1 MANDKIGEVF
11 ISHTHADQEIA
22 HALSEAIDTLFGGL
36 LTTSY
41 STKKE
46 LDGGIKPGEEWFR
59 WIVER
64 VQTANI
70 AVILL
75 TPSSTQK
82 PWVLWE
88 AGAVYGA
95 GIASSELNSRKV
107 RPLVFKLSGSQVPSP
122 FAGIQGVDG
131 DEPTS
136 IEKFL
141 LDMVED
147 FRARM
152 DGPQQLNAGRKLEP
166 TIRRYLERVERALR
180 DSPLLPT
187 EAAVQEWCDRLDQLV
202 KDKRSSEVGHLHDWL
217 NLTFGRGRD
226 DRPLPLDLRIHRR
239 LASCYRAAKR
249 PNEAAREYQLA
260 LEFAPRDIFLLRGQ
274 GLAYLDASRLDDAAA
289 VVDRIGALDAAAFA
303 RNVECAALKARLQRE
318 RGDQDGAATTYK
330 TALDNNP
337 DSYYLADVLG
347 QTLLALKR
355 IDDARAAYRRAV
367 EIIDRLAERNL
378 WIYATLITAS
388 LVLGDSERAL
398 CHLADI
404 AELHP
409 SPDDLARVEGGF
421 ERVHKLLGLDA
432 ALLAEGRAR
441 LRGDAARP

>member
-1 MANDKIGEVF
+1 MANEKIGEVF

-22 HALSEAIDTLFGGL
+22 HALSEAIDSVFGGL
-36 LTTSY
+36 LVTSY

-59 WIVER
+59 WIVDR
-64 VQTANI
+64 VRTANI

-95 GIASSELNSRKV
+95 GIASSDLNARKV

-131 DEPTS
+131 DEKGS

-141 LDMVED
+141 LDMIDD
-147 FRARM
+147 FRAKM

-166 TIRRYLERVERALR
+166 TIQRYLERVQRALL

-187 EAAVQEWCDRLDQLV
+187 EAAVQEWCERLDQLV
-202 KDKRSSEVGHLHDWL
+202 KEKRSSEVGHLHDWL

-249 PNEAAREYQLA
+249 PNESAREYQLA

-274 GLAYLDASRLDDAAA
+274 GLAYLDAARLDEAAA
-289 VVDRIGALDAAAFA
+289 VVDRIGVLDAAAFT
-303 RNVECAALKARLQRE
+303 RNVECAAMKARLQRD
-318 RGDQDGAATTYK
+318 RGDLDGAAATYK
-330 TALDNNP
+330 GALDHNP

-347 QTLLALKR
+347 QTLLTLKR
-355 IDDARAAYRRAV
+355 MDDARAAYRRAV
-367 EIIDRLAERNL
+367 EIVDRLAERNL

-388 LVLGDSERAL
+388 LVLGDAERAL
-398 CHLADI
+398 RHLADV
-404 AELHP
+404 AALNP
-409 SPDDLARVEGGF
+409 SPDDRERIEDGF
-421 ERVHKLLGLDA
+421 ARVHKALDLDPDLLVQGR
-432 ALLAEGRAR
+432 ALL
-441 LRGDAARP
+441 RGGA